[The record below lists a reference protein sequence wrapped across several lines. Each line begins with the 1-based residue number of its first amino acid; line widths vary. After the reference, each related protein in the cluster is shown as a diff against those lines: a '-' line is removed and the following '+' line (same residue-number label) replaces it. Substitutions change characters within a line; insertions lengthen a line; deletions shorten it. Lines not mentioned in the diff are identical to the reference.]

1 MKIEDLPYLR
11 ELSIDFKHH
20 IGGYMGGGSWAI
32 TSKTD
37 ANGARKRKYYLQR
50 LTFISKFFKNPT
62 KTPHIFWF
70 VNII

>member
-20 IGGYMGGGSWAI
+20 IGGDMGCSSWAI

-37 ANGARKRKYYLQR
+37 ANGDRA
-50 LTFISKFFKNPT
+50 
-62 KTPHIFWF
+62 
-70 VNII
+70 